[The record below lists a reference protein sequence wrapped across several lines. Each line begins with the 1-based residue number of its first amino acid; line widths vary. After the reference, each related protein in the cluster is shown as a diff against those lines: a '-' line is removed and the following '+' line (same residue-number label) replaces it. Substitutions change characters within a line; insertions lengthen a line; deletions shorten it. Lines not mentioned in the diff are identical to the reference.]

1 MLMLKIIDN
10 HELLLKKLMEQP
22 IGKKTILTSTFY
34 PNKVVYNCGCGSTH
48 AVNNPNLKI
57 VGTALPVKFLLACED
72 GYTSFVQQTILRVF
86 SCRFSLGDY
95 SKSYCGVMIVR
106 GKSSHAFVP
115 GAV

>member
-1 MLMLKIIDN
+1 MLMPKIIDN

-57 VGTALPVKFLLACED
+57 VGTALQVKFLLACED
-72 GYTSFVQQTILRVF
+72 GYTSFVQVTGFFIQKAESIWTCETKLF
-86 SCRFSLGDY
+86 DD
-95 SKSYCGVMIVR
+95 VMHKAKIMMDSFR
-106 GKSSHAFVP
+106 
-115 GAV
+115 